1 MDTKII
7 ALAQTISKNKEYLF
21 NIFDVWINSNPQANE
36 VANFADNICGN
47 PKDAARI
54 IESIWNTLPKKK
66 RSDYILHVTDNMSW
80 RKYSLK
86 RVSEYLSEKEL
97 KQVLVEEN
105 SFIRKLV
112 RKGTSAIVNFLTNK
126 K

>member
-1 MDTKII
+1 
-7 ALAQTISKNKEYLF
+7 
-21 NIFDVWINSNPQANE
+21 
-36 VANFADNICGN
+36 
-47 PKDAARI
+47 
-54 IESIWNTLPKKK
+54 
-66 RSDYILHVTDNMSW
+66 MSW

-105 SFIRKLV
+105 SFVRKMV
-112 RKGTSAIVNFLTNK
+112 RKGTSAIVNLLTNK